1 MKRFVIAALAAASIL
16 GGGAAVAA
24 PFHGGGGGHGPS
36 PHGGGVHLAPV
47 GGGFHPGGG
56 GGFHPTGFHEGPG
69 FHGGGPIWRGGAYHN
84 WGYGAFLPRLWLSNF
99 VEDFAYYDLAPP
111 PADFEWVQDGPNAL
125 LVNLDT
131 GQVVQVVP
139 GAFN

>member
-24 PFHGGGGGHGPS
+24 PFHAGGAHGS
-36 PHGGGVHLAPV
+36 HGGGGVHLAPI

-56 GGFHPTGFHEGPG
+56 GFHPTGFRGGPG
-69 FHGGGPIWRGGAYHN
+69 GFHNGWGGPHAGGGFHD
-84 WGYGAFLPRLWLSNF
+84 WGYGAFLPRVWLSNF
-99 VEDFAYYDLAPP
+99 IGDFAYYDLAAP

-139 GAFN
+139 GAFA